1 MTTPKAIAA
10 TDNWFY
16 VRQLPNGIEGKIH
29 HVAAWGLDIH
39 GNVSGLVAGDATG
52 PGGIPVLQAVEK
64 GGKFVHRDQLDHHQK
79 SALLEQ
85 RSVYRLP
92 PR

>member
-1 MTTPKAIAA
+1 MTPKAIAA

-16 VRQLPNGIEGKIH
+16 VREFANGIEAEIR

-39 GNVSGLVAGDATG
+39 GNVSGLVADDATG
-52 PGGIPVLQAVEK
+52 PGGVPVLQAVGK
-64 GGKFVHRDQLDHHQK
+64 GGKFVHRDQLNDKQK

-85 RSVYRLP
+85 RSVYRLT
-92 PR
+92 